1 MKTLQMKLEQ
11 GLKLQLW
18 IRYKLPKG
26 KKSNW
31 VNEIWIRLKN
41 HERICL
47 IRRKSLYYLIDN
59 GDEDK
64 EGKLTKRVS

>member
-41 HERICL
+41 HEIICW
-47 IRRKSLYYLIDN
+47 IRRKSLSYLIDY

-64 EGKLTKRVS
+64 EAKLTKSVS